1 MAASTLHL
9 LLIIALIIGFVVLV
23 IYVLV
28 HLFFIYLDEYG
39 EQFLNDTNQNQDNHG
54 KESTT
59 GRNGESQKH
68 N

>member
-9 LLIIALIIGFVVLV
+9 LLIVLLIIAFVVLV

-28 HLFFIYLDEYG
+28 NLGFSYLDEYT
-39 EQFLNDTNQNQDNHG
+39 DTFFEEYQNQDNHG

-59 GRNGESQKH
+59 GRNGKSQKH